1 MDHYAKAYP
10 IFSRIRGYRGFIKM
24 LYSLREFSD
33 SEAAEQRIRIIKF
46 YEQLWR
52 EGNEGCIW
60 GRQEGNKP
68 VEEGKNRDRHYLS

>member
-33 SEAAEQRIRIIKF
+33 SKAAEQRIRIIKF
-46 YEQLWR
+46 YEQLW
-52 EGNEGCIW
+52 E
-60 GRQEGNKP
+60 K
-68 VEEGKNRDRHYLS
+68 